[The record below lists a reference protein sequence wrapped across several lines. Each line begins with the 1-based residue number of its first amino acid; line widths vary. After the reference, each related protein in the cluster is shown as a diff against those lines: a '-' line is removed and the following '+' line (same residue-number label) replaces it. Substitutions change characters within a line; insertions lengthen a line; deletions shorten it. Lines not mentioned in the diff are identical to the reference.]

1 MGLVKP
7 LTQHYDCVVIP
18 PFDPATGN
26 LPAGVHDATWDE
38 FVARYGHTSH
48 RLRLLA
54 GLKTANGKYDLIQPS
69 EFVTEG
75 MVKSGKLEELHLAAL
90 PNLTNPAF
98 SNAKVNGANAN
109 LQTSEQMQLIDSNG
123 KVIGAPSAPNATRD
137 GFSACTWASSC

>member
-1 MGLVKP
+1 MIL
-7 LTQHYDCVVIP
+7 
-18 PFDPATGN
+18 
-26 LPAGVHDATWDE
+26 
-38 FVARYGHTSH
+38 
-48 RLRLLA
+48 RLRFNRWEQAERRFRAHEWRAIEGPEYETLNDVHVSLQDTTKGWTFTQTVPYPSTHGSAEWIEETPLLLGTDA
-54 GLKTANGKYDLIQPS
+54 G
-69 EFVTEG
+69 F
-75 MVKSGKLEELHLAAL
+75 AAL